1 MEKIQNINNL
11 NKCSSNIISSM
22 LNYMQNSE
30 INVELYRS
38 TLIEFVPVLYFKKTY
53 SSIFPNNNENNSFIN
68 LINVNSNNIF
78 NSFT

>member
-11 NKCSSNIISSM
+11 DKCSSNIISSM

>member
-78 NSFT
+78 NSKS

>member
-53 SSIFPNNNENNSFIN
+53 SSIFPNNNENNSIIN

>member
-68 LINVNSNNIF
+68 LINIKVCVTFI
-78 NSFT
+78 

>member
-53 SSIFPNNNENNSFIN
+53 SSIFPNNTSSLAE
-68 LINVNSNNIF
+68 
-78 NSFT
+78 